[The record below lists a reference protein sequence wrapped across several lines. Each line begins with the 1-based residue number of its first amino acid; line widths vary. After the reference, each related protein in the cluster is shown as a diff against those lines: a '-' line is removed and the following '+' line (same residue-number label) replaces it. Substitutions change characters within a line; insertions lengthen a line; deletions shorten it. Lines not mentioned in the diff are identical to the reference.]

1 MRDGAILC
9 EGQPDDLLRTTRKA
23 NLEEVFLALCH
34 SQRGGGGEE
43 GDGGSGGGGGSS
55 GHSASDTPE
64 LDAIVAQRRS
74 STANE
79 EKELGLLAGA
89 RKSTTDVA
97 AATAYVPPFD

>member
-43 GDGGSGGGGGSS
+43 GDGGQT
-55 GHSASDTPE
+55 HSASDTPE
-64 LDAIVAQRRS
+64 LNAIVAQRRS

-79 EKELGLLAGA
+79 EKELRLLAGA
-89 RKSTTDVA
+89 RKSTADVA
-97 AATAYVPPFD
+97 AATAYVC